1 MERIALPEQGTDW
14 PTLSQQMTDMARDD
28 TDWRNGR
35 VPLFVFKATDSVQ
48 QVGQAAFNQFF
59 SENALGAKRAFQS
72 LKQMEDGVID
82 MALGLFRAPAG
93 AVGHMTSGGS
103 ESIFLAVKAARERHR
118 ALHGRGR
125 TLNMVLP
132 ESAHPAFEKAAIT
145 MDIDV
150 RRRPLGHNR
159 RADPAEIARA
169 VDRDTML
176 IVGSAPCFPFGVVD
190 PIVELSD
197 LAMAEDLWL
206 HVDACV
212 GGYVLPFARA
222 NGAPL
227 PDFDMSLP
235 GVRSLSADLHK
246 FGFCPKPASTV
257 FFRDP
262 EDMARNAFDLDVWAN
277 GRFVTQTLVGTRP
290 GGGVAGAWA
299 VMMHLGHAGYR
310 AIAADLMAN
319 ARAYVDGI
327 KAIPG
332 LHLHAEPDLTIV
344 SFGSSEVDIFLV
356 AQEMAARDWLPGL
369 TQAPKG
375 MHLMLSMLHAP
386 ARPAWLS
393 DLTGAVQRA
402 RDSSVG
408 HNTGAEAAGESTD
421 SGLKASY

>member
-1 MERIALPEQGTDW
+1 MKRIGLPEHGTEWPELSRRMSEMAQG
-14 PTLSQQMTDMARDD
+14 D
-28 TDWRNGR
+28 TDWRAGK

-48 QVGQAAFNQFF
+48 EVGQAAFNQFF
-59 SENALGAKRAFQS
+59 AENALGAKRAFQS
-72 LKQMEDGVID
+72 LKRMEDDVVA
-82 MALGLFRAPAG
+82 MALDLFRAPDQ

-103 ESIFLAVKAARERHR
+103 ESIFLAVKAAREHHR
-118 ALHGRGR
+118 ARHGRGR

-150 RRRPLGHNR
+150 RRRPLRQDR
-159 RADPAEIARA
+159 RADPATIADA
-169 VDRDTML
+169 VDQDTML

-190 PIVELSD
+190 PITALSELA
-197 LAMAEDLWL
+197 LAEDLWL

-222 NGAPL
+222 NGVEL
-227 PDFDMSLP
+227 PVCDMFLA

-299 VMMHLGHAGYR
+299 VMNHLGHAGYR
-310 AIAADLMAN
+310 AIAADLITN
-319 ARAYVDGI
+319 AQAYAVGI
-327 KAIPG
+327 RAIPG
-332 LHLHAEPDLTIV
+332 LKLHAEPDLTILN
-344 SFGSSEVDIFLV
+344 FGSDDVDMFQV
-356 AQEMAARDWLPGL
+356 AERMAERGWLPGL
-369 TQAPKG
+369 TQQPRG

-393 DLTGAVQRA
+393 DLADAVEGARESGDA
-402 RDSSVG
+402 
-408 HNTGAEAAGESTD
+408 NGAPGS
-421 SGLKASY
+421 LKASY

>member
-1 MERIALPEQGTDW
+1 MRRMELPEHGTEW
-14 PTLSQQMTDMARDD
+14 PELSRRMSEMAAGD
-28 TDWRNGR
+28 TDWRGGKA
-35 VPLFVFKATDSVQ
+35 PLFVFKATDSVQ

-72 LKQMEDGVID
+72 LKRMEDDVIA
-82 MALGLFRAPAG
+82 MALGLFRAPED

-103 ESIFLAVKAARERHR
+103 ESIFLAVKAAREHHR
-118 ALHGRGR
+118 ARHGRGR

-150 RRRPLGHNR
+150 RRCSLRDDR
-159 RADPAEIARA
+159 RADPAAMAQAIA
-169 VDRDTML
+169 RDTML
-176 IVGSAPCFPFGVVD
+176 TVGSAPCFPFGVVD
-190 PIVELSD
+190 PVSELSE
-197 LAMAEDLWL
+197 LALAQDLWL

-222 NGAPL
+222 NGADL
-227 PDFDMSLP
+227 PDCDLSLP

-262 EDMARNAFDLDVWAN
+262 DDMARNAFDLDVWAN

-299 VMMHLGHAGYR
+299 VMNHLGHAGYR
-310 AIAADLMAN
+310 AIAADLLAN
-319 ARAYVDGI
+319 ATAYRDGI
-327 KAIPG
+327 RATPELK
-332 LHLHAEPDLTIV
+332 LHAEPDLTIIC
-344 SFGSSEVDIFLV
+344 FGSDSLDMFRV
-356 AQEMAARDWLPGL
+356 AELMAEKGWLPGL
-369 TQAPKG
+369 TQQPKG

-386 ARPAWLS
+386 SRPAWLS
-393 DLTGAVQRA
+393 DLAGAVDGA
-402 RDSSVG
+402 RDSSGADTAPVG
-408 HNTGAEAAGESTD
+408 LEAR
-421 SGLKASY
+421 Y

>member
-1 MERIALPEQGTDW
+1 MKRIALPEQGTEW
-14 PTLSQQMTDMARDD
+14 PELSRRMSEMAKGD
-28 TDWRNGR
+28 TDWRGGK
-35 VPLFVFKATDSVQ
+35 VPLFVFKATDGVQ
-48 QVGQAAFNQFF
+48 EVGQAAFNQFF

-72 LKQMEDGVID
+72 LKRMEDDVIA
-82 MALGLFRAPAG
+82 MALDLFRAPGQAT
-93 AVGHMTSGGS
+93 GHMTSGGS
-103 ESIFLAVKAARERHR
+103 ESIFLAVKAAREHHR

-150 RRRPLGHNR
+150 RRRPLRADR
-159 RADPAEIARA
+159 RADPATIASA
-169 VDRDTML
+169 VDQDTML

-190 PIVELSD
+190 PIAELSE
-197 LAMAEDLWL
+197 LALAQGLWL

-222 NGAPL
+222 NGVAL
-227 PDFDMSLP
+227 PVCDMSLA

-299 VMMHLGHAGYR
+299 VMNHLGHAGYR
-310 AIAADLMAN
+310 AIAADLISN
-319 ARAYVDGI
+319 AQAYADGI
-327 KAIPG
+327 RAIPG
-332 LHLHAEPDLTIV
+332 LKLHAEPDLTII
-344 SFGSSEVDIFLV
+344 SFGSDDVDIFSV
-356 AQEMAARDWLPGL
+356 AEGMAVKGWLPGL
-369 TQAPKG
+369 TQQPKG

-393 DLTGAVQRA
+393 DLAGVMETV
-402 RDSSVG
+402 RDSRD
-408 HNTGAEAAGESTD
+408 AKAAPSE
-421 SGLKASY
+421 LKASY